1 MQRRGGHGVQGEAVR
16 LIPWAATTGN
26 YSLIGGRSGGRVGA
40 MNEAS
45 AGSLSTSF
53 GQPACETT
61 YENSDTKRYL
71 DHVQEWV
78 VVPAQT
84 TSLKESCFA
93 SALLIFAGIEGLGNL
108 LWEGTKK
115 IDKKTLENRDLF
127 GAGLKCFPQKYRDIE
142 DVNEKEGKA
151 DKKSDRGLWKLRCG
165 LAHFL
170 GNRWWAMSHL
180 KEEECRHLEFVKD
193 GVRLLHTPTLV
204 HDFEL
209 ALREV
214 DELFRSDPKRL
225 ATANARFAEPP
236 WPNDEP
242 SPGTTT
248 RTSTPAGPNFDPKTF

>member
-1 MQRRGGHGVQGEAVR
+1 
-16 LIPWAATTGN
+16 
-26 YSLIGGRSGGRVGA
+26 
-40 MNEAS
+40 MNEVS
-45 AGSLSTSF
+45 AESLSMLF
-53 GQPACETT
+53 GQPACETA

-71 DHVQEWV
+71 DHLQEWI

-84 TSLKESCFA
+84 TSLKESCVA
-93 SALLIFAGIEGLGNL
+93 SALVIFAGIEGLGNL

-115 IDKKTLENRDLF
+115 ADPKRVEYRDLF
-127 GAGLKCFPQKYRDIE
+127 CAGLKHFPQKYRNIE
-142 DVNEKEGKA
+142 DENEKKGKVN
-151 DKKSDRGLWKLRCG
+151 KKGDRGLWKLRCG

-180 KEEECRHLEFVKD
+180 DEEECRHLEFIKP

-204 HDFEL
+204 HDFEI

-242 SPGTTT
+242 SLGTTT
-248 RTSTPAGPNFDPKTF
+248 RTSTPPGPNFDPKTF

>member
-1 MQRRGGHGVQGEAVR
+1 M
-16 LIPWAATTGN
+16 
-26 YSLIGGRSGGRVGA
+26 IGGLSGGKVGD

-45 AGSLSTSF
+45 AGSLSTPS
-53 GQPACETT
+53 GQTTCELA
-61 YENSDTKRYL
+61 YENSYTKCYL
-71 DHVQEWV
+71 DHLQEWV

-115 IDKKTLENRDLF
+115 IDKRTVENRDLF

-142 DVNEKEGKA
+142 DENEKKGKG
-151 DKKSDRGLWKLRCG
+151 DRGLWKLRCG

-180 KEEECRHLEFVKD
+180 KEEERRHLDFIKK

-204 HDFEL
+204 HDFEI

-214 DELFRSDPKRL
+214 DNLFRCDPKRL
-225 ATANARFAEPP
+225 ATADARFAEPP